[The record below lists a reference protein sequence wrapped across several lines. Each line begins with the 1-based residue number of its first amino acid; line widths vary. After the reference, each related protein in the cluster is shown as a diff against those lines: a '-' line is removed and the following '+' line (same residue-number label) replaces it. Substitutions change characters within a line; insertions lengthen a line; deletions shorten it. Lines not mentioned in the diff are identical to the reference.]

1 MKKTIYLFFAAS
13 IFAVSCSSDDG
24 NQTTPATGEVTYMP
38 DANGTFWVYDVLG
51 SLENGR
57 DSLYISRDTIIANKT
72 YKKFKTKEEPFG
84 FYSGALNNNG
94 VRKDGDRLLV
104 TGSTQVSLTEATPF
118 NINIT
123 DLVIFKQSASAGE
136 TLGTVTG
143 TVNQQYNG
151 FPVIVD
157 YTLTTKALADVA
169 RLTVNGTTYSNLKSV
184 ETIISIKISSTLAG
198 ITFSVVDT
206 QNVVTSTQF
215 YAENIGAIKTVTD
228 FKYEIRPEV
237 AAQFDIPASS
247 QQHQEE
253 LLVRHNVD

>member
-13 IFAVSCSSDDG
+13 ILAVSCSSDDG
-24 NQTTPATGEVTYMP
+24 NQTVPATGEVTYMP
-38 DANGTFWVYDVLG
+38 DTNGTFWVYDVPG

-57 DSLYISRDTIIANKT
+57 DSLYVFRDTIIANKT
-72 YKKFKTKEEPFG
+72 YKKFKTKDEPYG

-104 TGSTQVSLTEATPF
+104 TGSTQVSLTEDTPF

-136 TLGTVTG
+136 TLGAVTG

-169 RLTVNGTTYSNLKSV
+169 SLTVNGAVYNNVKRV
-184 ETIISIKISSTLAG
+184 ETVISIKISSTLAG
-198 ITFSVVDT
+198 ITFPVVDT
-206 QNVVTSTQF
+206 QDVVTSTQF
-215 YAENIGAIKTVTD
+215 YAENIGAVKTITD
-228 FKYEIRPEV
+228 FTYEIRPEI
-237 AAQFDIPASS
+237 ASQFNIPVSS

-253 LLVRHNVD
+253 LLITHNVD

>member
-13 IFAVSCSSDDG
+13 VLAVSCSSDDG
-24 NQTTPATGEVTYMP
+24 NQTAPATGEVTYMP
-38 DANGTFWVYDVLG
+38 DANGTFWVYDVPG

-57 DSLYISRDTIIANKT
+57 DSLYISRDTIISGKP
-72 YKKFKTKEEPFG
+72 YKKFKTKEEPYG

-104 TGSTQVSLTEATPF
+104 TGSTQVSLTDETPF
-118 NINIT
+118 TINIT
-123 DLVIFKQSASAGE
+123 DLVTFKQSASAGE

-157 YTLTTKALADVA
+157 YSLTTRALADVA
-169 RLTVNGTTYSNLKSV
+169 RLTVNGTAYSNLKSV
-184 ETIISIKISSTLAG
+184 ETVISIKISSTLAG
-198 ITFSVVDT
+198 ITFPVVDT

-237 AAQFDIPASS
+237 AAQFNIPASS